1 MAQGTVRWFNNVKG
15 YGFIELDGTGEDV
28 FAHFSQ
34 IQMEGFRTLKT
45 GQRVEFELVEG
56 PKGLS
61 AHKIQVTQLL
71 PVTDTKSL
79 ETA

>member
-34 IQMEGFRTLKT
+34 IQMEGFKTLKS

-56 PKGLS
+56 TKGLS
-61 AHKIQVTQLL
+61 AHNISVIQLAAPNPTQ
-71 PVTDTKSL
+71 TL
-79 ETA
+79 ESV